1 MKLDIVYLNDVHGY
15 LESHAELFYDGS
27 DEFIENAGGYA
38 RIVTLKDSIMQRNSN
53 LLLFDG
59 GDTFHGTLPVVESKG
74 QAIIPLLNKMGFSAM
89 VGHWDFAYGPQ
100 QLKYLTSQ
108 LNYPMLG
115 INIYNED
122 GTLFLKPYSIIEVEE
137 IKVGV
142 IGICS
147 DIIDKTMPKN
157 FSEGLTI
164 TNGAKEL
171 PIYIKTVKEEGAD
184 VIVLLSHNGFP
195 QDMAMLD
202 TIPGIDVCLSAH
214 THNRLYETV
223 QVNNTLV
230 IQCGCHGSFLGHLE
244 LNIQQKKIISH
255 DYQLIK
261 VEESVEED
269 PEIKDIVTEIMLPYQ
284 NKKNTVRGK
293 TATILH
299 RYNTINSSA
308 DVLLLSAIQFV
319 SHTDIAFSNGWRY
332 GAPIAAGEITDWD
345 LYNLIPMNPPVST
358 VELTGLEII
367 EMLEENLERTFSP
380 QPMTQMGGYVKR
392 AIGLQVNMR
401 IENPKGHRIQEIYIG
416 NKPLDKKKYYTSSF
430 VTSQGVSEKFGR
442 NRIELPVNAVNAMI
456 DYLQTRPDFD
466 GSKSAIFSLV

>member
-15 LESHAELFYDGS
+15 LESHAELFYDGAH
-27 DEFIENAGGYA
+27 EFIENAGGYA
-38 RIVTLKDSIMQRNSN
+38 RISTLKNSMMQHNSK
-53 LLLFDG
+53 LLFFDG

-74 QAIIPLLNKMGFSAM
+74 QAIVPLLNKMGFSAM

-100 QLKYLTSQ
+100 QLKHLLSQ

-115 INIYNED
+115 INVYNED
-122 GTLFLKPYSIIEVEE
+122 GTLFLKPYSIIEIEDL
-137 IKVGV
+137 KVAV

-147 DIIDKTMPKN
+147 DIIDKTMPKK

-171 PIYIKTVKEEGAD
+171 PRYIKAVKAEGAD
-184 VIVLLSHNGFP
+184 IILLLSHNGFP

-244 LNIQQKKIISH
+244 LNIQHRKIVSH

-261 VEESVEED
+261 VSETIAED
-269 PEIKDIVTEIMLPYQ
+269 PEIKDIVTEIMMPYQ
-284 NKKNTVRGK
+284 NMKNTVRGK

-308 DVLLLSAIQFV
+308 DALLLSAIKFAAQ
-319 SHTDIAFSNGWRY
+319 TDIAFSNGWRY
-332 GAPIAAGEITDWD
+332 GAPVAAGAITDWD
-345 LYNLIPMNPPVST
+345 LFNLIPMNPPVST

-367 EMLEENLERTFSP
+367 KMLEENLERTFSCR
-380 QPMTQMGGYVKR
+380 PMMQMGGYIKR
-392 AIGLQVNMR
+392 AIGIKVNMR
-401 IENPKGHRIQEIYIG
+401 IENPKGLRIQEIYIG
-416 NKPLDKKKYYTSSF
+416 NKPLDKKKYYTTSF
-430 VTSQGVSEKFGR
+430 VTVQGVPKNFGR
-442 NRIELPVNAVNAMI
+442 NRSELPVNAVTAMI
-456 DYLQTRPDFD
+456 DYLQTHPDFD
-466 GSKSAIFSLV
+466 GCDSAIFSLV

>member
-1 MKLDIVYLNDVHGY
+1 M
-15 LESHAELFYDGS
+15 
-27 DEFIENAGGYA
+27 
-38 RIVTLKDSIMQRNSN
+38 
-53 LLLFDG
+53 
-59 GDTFHGTLPVVESKG
+59 
-74 QAIIPLLNKMGFSAM
+74 
-89 VGHWDFAYGPQ
+89 
-100 QLKYLTSQ
+100 
-108 LNYPMLG
+108 
-115 INIYNED
+115 
-122 GTLFLKPYSIIEVEE
+122 
-137 IKVGV
+137 
-142 IGICS
+142 
-147 DIIDKTMPKN
+147 
-157 FSEGLTI
+157 
-164 TNGAKEL
+164 
-171 PIYIKTVKEEGAD
+171 
-184 VIVLLSHNGFP
+184 LLSHNGFP

-223 QVNNTLV
+223 QINNTLV

-244 LNIQQKKIISH
+244 LTIQQKKIISH

-261 VEESVEED
+261 VEESITED
-269 PEIKDIVTEIMLPYQ
+269 PEIKDIVTEIMRPYQ

-293 TATILH
+293 TASILH

-308 DVLLLSAIQFV
+308 DALLLSAIQFV
-319 SHTDIAFSNGWRY
+319 SQTEIAFSNGWRY
-332 GAPIAAGEITDWD
+332 GAPVASGEITDWD

-392 AIGLQVNMR
+392 GLGLHVNMR

-416 NKPLDKKKYYTSSF
+416 NKPLDKKKYYTTSF
-430 VTSQGVSEKFGR
+430 VTSQGVPEKFGR

>member
-15 LESHAELFYDGS
+15 LESHAELFYDGAH
-27 DEFIENAGGYA
+27 EFIENAGGYA
-38 RIVTLKDSIMQRNSN
+38 RISTLKNSMMQRNSK
-53 LLLFDG
+53 LLFFDG

-74 QAIIPLLNKMGFSAM
+74 QAIVPLLNKMGFSAM

-100 QLKYLTSQ
+100 QLKHLLSQ

-115 INIYNED
+115 INVYNED
-122 GTLFLKPYSIIEVEE
+122 GTLFLKPYSIIEIEDL
-137 IKVGV
+137 KVAV

-147 DIIDKTMPKN
+147 DIIDKTMPKK

-171 PIYIKTVKEEGAD
+171 PGYIKAVKAEGAD
-184 VIVLLSHNGFP
+184 IILLLSHNGFP

-202 TIPGIDVCLSAH
+202 TIAGIDVCLSAH

-244 LNIQQKKIISH
+244 LNIQQKKIVSH

-261 VEESVEED
+261 VSETIAED
-269 PEIKDIVTEIMLPYQ
+269 PEIKDIVTEIMMPYQ
-284 NKKNTVRGK
+284 NMKNTVRGK
-293 TATILH
+293 TDTILH
-299 RYNTINSSA
+299 RYNTINSLA
-308 DVLLLSAIQFV
+308 DALLLSAIQFAAQ
-319 SHTDIAFSNGWRY
+319 TDVAFSNGWRY
-332 GAPIAAGEITDWD
+332 GAPVAAGAITDWD

-367 EMLEENLERTFSP
+367 KMLEENLERTFSCR
-380 QPMTQMGGYVKR
+380 PMMQMGGYIKR
-392 AIGLQVNMR
+392 AIGIKVNMR
-401 IENPKGHRIQEIYIG
+401 IENPKGLRIQEIYIG
-416 NKPLDKKKYYTSSF
+416 NKPLDKKKYYTTSF
-430 VTSQGVSEKFGR
+430 VTVQGVPENFGR
-442 NRIELPVNAVNAMI
+442 NRIELPVNAVTAMI
-456 DYLQTRPDFD
+456 DYLQTHPDFD
-466 GSKSAIFSLV
+466 GCDSAIFSLV

>member
-15 LESHAELFYDGS
+15 LESHAELFYDGP

-38 RIVTLKDSIMQRNSN
+38 RISTLKNSIMQRNSN

-74 QAIIPLLNKMGFSAM
+74 QAIVPLLNKMGFSAM

-100 QLKYLTSQ
+100 QLKHLTSQ

-122 GTLFLKPYSIIEVEE
+122 GTLFLMPYSIIEVED

-171 PIYIKTVKEEGAD
+171 PGYIKTVKEEGAD
-184 VIVLLSHNGFP
+184 IIVLLSHNGFP
-195 QDMAMLD
+195 QDMALLE

-261 VEESVEED
+261 VEESITED
-269 PEIKDIVTEIMLPYQ
+269 PEIKDIVTEIMRPYQ

-332 GAPIAAGEITDWD
+332 GAPIAIGEITDWD
-345 LYNLIPMNPPVST
+345 LYNLIPMNSPVST

-392 AIGLQVNMR
+392 GLGLHVNMR

-416 NKPLDKKKYYTSSF
+416 NKPLDKKKYYTASF
-430 VTSQGVSEKFGR
+430 VTSQGVPEKFGR
-442 NRIELPVNAVNAMI
+442 NRIELTVNAVNAMI
-456 DYLQTRPDFD
+456 EYLESHPDFD
-466 GSKSAIFSLV
+466 GYNAAIFSLV

>member
-27 DEFIENAGGYA
+27 NEFIENAGGYA
-38 RIVTLKDSIMQRNSN
+38 RISTLKSKMMKSNPN

-59 GDTFHGTLPVVESKG
+59 GDTFHGTLPLVESKG
-74 QAIIPLLNKMGFSAM
+74 QAIIPLLNKMEFTAM
-89 VGHWDFAYGPQ
+89 VGHWDFAYGPK
-100 QLKYLTSQ
+100 QLLHLTSQ

-122 GTLFLKPYSIIEVEE
+122 GTLFLKPYSIIGIED
-137 IKVGV
+137 IKVAV

-171 PIYIKTVKEEGAD
+171 PKYIKTVKEQGAD
-184 VIVLLSHNGFP
+184 IILLLSHNGFP
-195 QDMAMLD
+195 QDMAMLA

-214 THNRLYETV
+214 THNRLYETIK
-223 QVNNTLV
+223 VNNTLV
-230 IQCGCHGSFLGHLE
+230 IQCGCHGSFLGHLQ
-244 LNIQQKKIISH
+244 LDIQQKKIVSH
-255 DYQLIK
+255 NYQLIK
-261 VEESVEED
+261 VEESIAED
-269 PEIKDIVTEIMLPYQ
+269 PEIKEIVTEIMLPYY
-284 NKKNTVRGK
+284 NIKNTVRGK

-308 DVLLLSAIQFV
+308 DALLLAAIQFI
-319 SHTDIAFSNGWRY
+319 SNTEIAFSNGWRY
-332 GAPIAAGEITDWD
+332 GAPIAAGAITDWD

-358 VELTGLEII
+358 VELLGSEIM

-380 QPMTQMGGYVKR
+380 QPLTQMGGYVKR
-392 AIGLQVNMR
+392 AIGLHVNMR
-401 IENPKGHRIQEIYIG
+401 IENPKGNRIQQIFIG
-416 NKPLDKKKYYTSSF
+416 NEPLDKKKYYKTSF
-430 VTSQGVSEKFGR
+430 VTSQGVPTKYGK
-442 NRIELPVNAVNAMI
+442 NRKELPVNAVTAMI
-456 DYLQTRPDFD
+456 EYLQINPEFNGT
-466 GSKSAIFSLV
+466 ALNIFSLV